1 MRMCVSPVYFVVF
14 SSVMRYFVFALM
26 SMVLSSF
33 CLATELEEVIIT
45 SDFRDAAL
53 SEFSNSVTVLS
64 SKDIARRQAT
74 HLEQILNLSPNV
86 NFASGASR
94 GRFVQIRGIGE
105 RSQFIEPVNPSVGI
119 AIDGIDFTGIAGAAT
134 TMDIRQI
141 EILRG
146 PQGTLFGANALAG
159 LINLQSYQP
168 TDVMEGTLSLTSG
181 TYNSNTLAAA
191 VGGPIDES
199 AGYRVSIQSHNSD
212 GYITNDYLRRDDTD
226 DIDELSL
233 RLVTKWTI
241 SNDFTTKLT
250 IFHVDADNGYDGFS
264 LDNTR
269 TTLSDKPGH
278 DRQKSTALGIDTSW
292 DLNENFK
299 LIGMMSRVKSDL
311 EYGYDEDWAHPSI
324 CEGLE
329 CSGWEYNSQDNYLRD
344 HVNSK
349 IDFRLVSSRPA
360 VVLGKPLSWVFG
372 IYARR
377 QSETLIRE
385 YTYNISDFSSTF
397 DTRNSAVYG
406 QLSTDISSR
415 LNLLSGIRYEKR
427 DATYV
432 DTDAVKHNVAED
444 LWGGKV
450 SMQYKIDGGSLVYG
464 LISRGYKAGGVN
476 SDPDLAPEDREF
488 DTEFM
493 WNLETGLK
501 RSWLQDK
508 LNTQFALFYQER
520 RDIQIKQSLIQP
532 RVDSNA
538 SDFIDYLGNSAKGSN
553 YGLELEFVWIAS
565 DVATLS
571 GSLGLLKTEY
581 DTPLSGSLNSRE
593 QAHAPSY
600 QFDISVDVKMADNW
614 KWSIEVEG
622 KDDFYLSS
630 SHSTR
635 SQAYQLVNTSV
646 TYDGGAWAVALWARN
661 LFDETTIIRGFR
673 FGNDPRKFY
682 EADSYFQFGEPR
694 VLGLSAS
701 YRFF

>member
-1 MRMCVSPVYFVVF
+1 
-14 SSVMRYFVFALM
+14 
-26 SMVLSSF
+26 
-33 CLATELEEVIIT
+33 
-45 SDFRDAAL
+45 
-53 SEFSNSVTVLS
+53 
-64 SKDIARRQAT
+64 
-74 HLEQILNLSPNV
+74 
-86 NFASGASR
+86 
-94 GRFVQIRGIGE
+94 
-105 RSQFIEPVNPSVGI
+105 
-119 AIDGIDFTGIAGAAT
+119 
-134 TMDIRQI
+134 
-141 EILRG
+141 
-146 PQGTLFGANALAG
+146 
-159 LINLQSYQP
+159 
-168 TDVMEGTLSLTSG
+168 
-181 TYNSNTLAAA
+181 
-191 VGGPIDES
+191 
-199 AGYRVSIQSHNSD
+199 VSIQSHNSD
-212 GYITNDYLRRDDTD
+212 GFITNDYLRRDDTD

-233 RLVTKWTI
+233 RLITKWTI
-241 SNDFTTKLT
+241 SNDLTTKLT

-278 DRQKSTALGIDTSW
+278 DRQKSNALGIDTSW

-299 LIGMMSRVKSDL
+299 LIGMMSRVRSDL

-349 IDFRLVSSRPA
+349 IDLRLVSSRPA

-372 IYARR
+372 IYSRQ

-406 QLSTDISSR
+406 QISTDISSR

-444 LWGGKV
+444 LWGGRV
-450 SMQYKIDGGSLVYG
+450 SLQYKIDGGSLVYG

-476 SDPDLAPEDREF
+476 SDPDLAPEEREF

-520 RDIQIKQSLIQP
+520 KDIQIKQSLIQP
-532 RVDSNA
+532 RADSNA
-538 SDFIDYLGNSAKGSN
+538 SDFIDYLGNSAQGSN
-553 YGLELEFVWIAS
+553 YGLELEFVWIAT

-571 GSLGLLKTEY
+571 GSLGLLRTEY

-614 KWSIEVEG
+614 VWTVEVEG

-635 SQAYQLVNTSV
+635 SQAYQLVNTNV
-646 TYDGGAWAVALWARN
+646 TYDGGAWTVAFWARN

>member
-1 MRMCVSPVYFVVF
+1 
-14 SSVMRYFVFALM
+14 
-26 SMVLSSF
+26 
-33 CLATELEEVIIT
+33 
-45 SDFRDAAL
+45 
-53 SEFSNSVTVLS
+53 
-64 SKDIARRQAT
+64 
-74 HLEQILNLSPNV
+74 
-86 NFASGASR
+86 
-94 GRFVQIRGIGE
+94 
-105 RSQFIEPVNPSVGI
+105 
-119 AIDGIDFTGIAGAAT
+119 
-134 TMDIRQI
+134 
-141 EILRG
+141 
-146 PQGTLFGANALAG
+146 
-159 LINLQSYQP
+159 
-168 TDVMEGTLSLTSG
+168 
-181 TYNSNTLAAA
+181 
-191 VGGPIDES
+191 
-199 AGYRVSIQSHNSD
+199 
-212 GYITNDYLRRDDTD
+212 
-226 DIDELSL
+226 
-233 RLVTKWTI
+233 
-241 SNDFTTKLT
+241 
-250 IFHVDADNGYDGFS
+250 
-264 LDNTR
+264 
-269 TTLSDKPGH
+269 
-278 DRQKSTALGIDTSW
+278 
-292 DLNENFK
+292 
-299 LIGMMSRVKSDL
+299 MMSRVRSDL

-349 IDFRLVSSRPA
+349 IDLRLVSSRPA

-372 IYARR
+372 IYSRQ

-406 QLSTDISSR
+406 QISTDISSR

-444 LWGGKV
+444 LWGGRV
-450 SMQYKIDGGSLVYG
+450 SLQYKIDGGSLVYG

-476 SDPDLAPEDREF
+476 SDPDLAPEEREF

-532 RVDSNA
+532 RADSNA
-538 SDFIDYLGNSAKGSN
+538 SNFIDYLGNSAQGSN
-553 YGLELEFVWIAS
+553 YGLELEFVWIAT

-571 GSLGLLKTEY
+571 GSLGLLRTEY

-614 KWSIEVEG
+614 VWTVEVEG

-635 SQAYQLVNTSV
+635 SQAYQLVNTNV
-646 TYDGGAWAVALWARN
+646 TYDGGAWTVAFWARN